1 MQLGIFIDRA
11 YYRATEHHVN
21 YSETEE
27 ISTFLKKIYEIFFLS
42 EWLELKVAFRGFE
55 YDFP

>member
-11 YYRATEHHVN
+11 YYRATEHHAN

-27 ISTFLKKIYEIFFLS
+27 IPTF
-42 EWLELKVAFRGFE
+42 
-55 YDFP
+55 